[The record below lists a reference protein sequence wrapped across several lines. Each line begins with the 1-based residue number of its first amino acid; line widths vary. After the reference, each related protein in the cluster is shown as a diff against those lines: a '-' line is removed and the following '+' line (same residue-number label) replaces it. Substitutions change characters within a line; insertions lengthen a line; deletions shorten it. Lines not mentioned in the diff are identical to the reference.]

1 MKIDYKTILS
11 VWPLA
16 LLAGT
21 LMGLFIL
28 RPIND
33 FVAFHEHE
41 VAANS
46 AVNYVW
52 GELVGSLQGKKPIK
66 TAFYAAAGGIIGLFY
81 AVFYMGI
88 ADRNRRIRR
97 LTAELEK
104 DVEAL
109 IAQGESRE
117 LEFKSSLRWDFKE
130 NRVNRALETPV
141 LKTLAGFL
149 NASGGTLLIGVDDDG
164 AIVGLEQDY
173 QTLKKKNR
181 DGFEQ
186 TLIGAVAT
194 KLGGDIAPF
203 IQIVFHTIAAHE
215 ICRLIIS
222 PAPRPVYVDLE
233 GSPKF
238 YLRSGATTREMNVRE
253 GIEWIAT
260 RWKK

>member
-1 MKIDYKTILS
+1 MKKYMRSIVS
-11 VWPLA
+11 VWPFSLA
-16 LLAGT
+16 AGM
-21 LMGLFIL
+21 LMGLFVL

-41 VAANS
+41 VNAESAAH
-46 AVNYVW
+46 YVL
-52 GELVGSLQGKKPIK
+52 GELTGSLQGEKPSK
-66 TAFYAAAGGIIGLFY
+66 TAFYAVAGGIIGLFS
-81 AVFYMGI
+81 AAFYIGI
-88 ADRNRRIRR
+88 HDRNRRIDR

-109 IAQGESRE
+109 VAQGESGE
-117 LEFKSSLRWDFKE
+117 LEFKSSLRWDYHE

-149 NASGGTLLIGVDDDG
+149 NARGGTLLIGVADSG

-173 QTLKKKNR
+173 QTLKKQNR

-186 TLIGAVAT
+186 AIIGAVAT
-194 KLGGDIAPF
+194 KLGGDVAPF
-203 IQIVFHTIAAHE
+203 VQVVFHQVAAHE
-215 ICRLIIS
+215 ICRLIVS
-222 PAPRPVYVDLE
+222 PAPRPVYLDQD

-238 YLRSGATTREMNVRE
+238 FLRSGATTREMNVRE
-253 GIEWIAT
+253 VIEWIAT